1 MKEKAL
7 ILKRILAALTSAMI
21 LTAAS
26 TGCSKDSD
34 KTQKTNKDIFG
45 NDSSSSDVS
54 GTSVTPSNEVNIIN
68 NLDTLDST
76 GKVYSQTIMIYMV
89 GSDLESEYGNASLD
103 LQEMQEAM
111 PDVDNNNINVYTG
124 GASQWQTPE
133 IDADENA
140 IFKLESN
147 GFTKI
152 SSTDE
157 KIWVKRIP

>member
-111 PDVDNNNINVYTG
+111 PDVDNNNIIVYTG
-124 GASQWQTPE
+124 NT
-133 IDADENA
+133 
-140 IFKLESN
+140 
-147 GFTKI
+147 
-152 SSTDE
+152 
-157 KIWVKRIP
+157 